1 MQSPRSPSRARPS
14 LSARPAVACGCAGR
28 CSPAGARRV
37 ASTRPSP
44 ACAPACA
51 GRAWPGSAGP
61 TARCTAGFGRGG
73 LLTCARPSRTVRAS
87 ARRLGGR
94 ARDVKPDLLGKQL
107 HSFSNNLKHTLS
119 TSNKIVSN
127 VRLVTCAARIPALR
141 PCPVRRASQTLFFTR
156 WPSVR
161 HRRRLCGRSLLRYP
175 LLAPSRPRLTP
186 RRACGRPRPLQTRGR
201 ARRASRARRVALGL
215 ALPTRERR
223 RPRRRAAVRRRQR
236 RWRVARPR

>member
-28 CSPAGARRV
+28 RSPAGARRV

-141 PCPVRRASQTLFFTR
+141 PAPCGALHAPFSSQDGPPCDTVAACEGAAF
-156 WPSVR
+156 SA
-161 HRRRLCGRSLLRYP
+161 
-175 LLAPSRPRLTP
+175 AP
-186 RRACGRPRPLQTRGR
+186 C
-201 ARRASRARRVALGL
+201 
-215 ALPTRERR
+215 LP
-223 RPRRRAAVRRRQR
+223 RAARG
-236 RWRVARPR
+236 